1 MKTTFITALFISI
14 GFTAFSQTSAIE
26 EPEYVGESVYV
37 AADNA
42 TTPLEKQTVKIQT
55 KAGASVYL
63 TGIGKTRSKMVIQGN
78 SSSVKLKANAPLT
91 FIVKSFDNK
100 SDPLAIVS
108 IVKFETTNKARKA
121 EIGSLG
127 TFSGASTN
135 NLDYIKYTSKK
146 FKDSSYELKI
156 EGLIA
161 GEYGIIVKNP
171 NALADNNTIV
181 ACFSTEDQE

>member
-1 MKTTFITALFISI
+1 MKITFITALFISI
-14 GFTAFSQTSAIE
+14 GFTAFSQTSPVE

-37 AADNA
+37 GADHA
-42 TTPLEKQTVKIQT
+42 ITPLEKQTVKIQT

-63 TGIGKTRSKMVIQGN
+63 VGIGKTRSKMVIQGN
-78 SSSVKLKANAPLT
+78 SSPVKLKSNELLT

-100 SDPLAIVS
+100 SDPLSIVS
-108 IVKFETTNKARKA
+108 IIKFQTTSKARKA

-146 FKDSSYELKI
+146 FKESSYELKI
-156 EGLIA
+156 EGLVA

-171 NALADNNTIV
+171 TALADNNTIV
-181 ACFSTEDQE
+181 ACFSVEE